1 MSEND
6 GIRFATTEINADA
19 SLTPVELQFEGNSE
33 TGWLIRRIG
42 TEHLALGAGYRLLET
57 QYCGLCSTDLDRP
70 FLPFPLPQV
79 VGHEVVARD
88 EMGQRCVIE
97 INASHRAR
105 GIEANC
111 PFCDAGLDRH
121 CPERLVLGIH
131 DLPGGFAPQI
141 LAPIDSVLPISDEIE
156 DEVAV
161 LLEPFAA
168 ALHAVDSI
176 RFQNGDRVAVL
187 GPRRLGLLIIA
198 ALAARKRV
206 GGLDIEIHA
215 WSRHED
221 LCRRAYELG
230 ADAASSPPNR
240 DDTPRAEVVFDTTGH
255 PEGFEQA
262 LGLAE
267 REVHLKSTHGRPAGG
282 LVQSTALVVDE
293 LRLQKWTGDLADPG
307 TKTANQKPTRIA
319 WLSSAPSPPT
329 SKHVEIIRGEEAAD
343 MLRILETNPQSG
355 LPRMDAAVVDSLQGV
370 DEVIRPIE
378 GRESALVRPQGTIFL
393 HPTPHS
399 DHLTSGLAQAI
410 LLRNL
415 SLSASRCGDFRPAL
429 ALLQTDAQ
437 LRTDIAQLIT
447 HRMTAENLT
456 AAFEQARRHD
466 TIKVIVEHP
475 TKIP

>member
-1 MSEND
+1 MSENG
-6 GIRFATTEINADA
+6 GIRFAATEINADA
-19 SLTPVELQFEGNSE
+19 SLAPVELQFEGDSE
-33 TGWLIRRIG
+33 TGWLVRRNG

-57 QYCGLCSTDLDRP
+57 QCCGLCSTDLDRP

-88 EMGQRCVIE
+88 ESGQRYVIE

-105 GIEANC
+105 GIQANC

-141 LAPIDSVLPISDEIE
+141 LAPVDSVLPISDEIK

-168 ALHAVDSI
+168 ALHAVDSV
-176 RFQNGDRVAVL
+176 RFQKGDRVAVL

-198 ALAARKRV
+198 ALAARQRA
-206 GGLDIEIHA
+206 GDLNIEIHA

-221 LCRRAYELG
+221 LCRRAYALG
-230 ADAASSPPNR
+230 ADGASSPPNCH
-240 DDTPRAEVVFDTTGH
+240 DTPPAEVVFDTTGN

-262 LGLAE
+262 LGLAG

-282 LVQSTALVVDE
+282 LQQVTALVVDE
-293 LRLQKWTGDLADPG
+293 LRLQKWPGDLEGPG
-307 TKTANQKPTRIA
+307 IKTAGRKPIRIA

-329 SKHVEIIRGEEAAD
+329 SEHAEIIRGEEAAE
-343 MLRILETNPQSG
+343 MLRSLETNPERG
-355 LPRMDAAVVDSLQGV
+355 LPRMDAAVVDSLQGA
-370 DEVIRPIE
+370 DQVIRPIG

-393 HPTPHS
+393 HPKTHS
-399 DHLTSGLAQAI
+399 DQLTSGLAQAI

-429 ALLQTDAQ
+429 TLLRKDER

-447 HRMTAENLT
+447 HRMAAENLT
-456 AAFEQARRHD
+456 AAFEQARKHD
-466 TIKVIVEHP
+466 TIKVVVEHP
-475 TKIP
+475 TRIP